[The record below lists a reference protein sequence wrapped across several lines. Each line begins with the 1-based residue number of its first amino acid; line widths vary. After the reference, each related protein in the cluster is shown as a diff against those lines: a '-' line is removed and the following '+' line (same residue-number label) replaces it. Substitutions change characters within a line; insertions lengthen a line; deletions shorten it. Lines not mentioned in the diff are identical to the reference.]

1 MQATYQNIYLLKLIH
16 YAQDALTFS
25 ICNESIIVE
34 SPEETSMNGKLHQN
48 FKSPC
53 CTKEEQEYNVT
64 KLT

>member
-1 MQATYQNIYLLKLIH
+1 MYIV
-16 YAQDALTFS
+16 QDALTFS
-25 ICNESIIVE
+25 ICNESTIVE